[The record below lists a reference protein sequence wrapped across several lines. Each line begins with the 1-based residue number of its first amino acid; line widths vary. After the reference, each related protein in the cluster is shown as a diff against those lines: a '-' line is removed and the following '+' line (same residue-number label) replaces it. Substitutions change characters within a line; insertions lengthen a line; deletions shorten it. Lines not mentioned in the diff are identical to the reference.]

1 MRLQVSDAAR
11 TSNALHSGWVLMLM
25 LGEWSGEW
33 VGELDVLEEG
43 DEVWAWGKAGV
54 VEGIVRN

>member
-1 MRLQVSDAAR
+1 
-11 TSNALHSGWVLMLM
+11 MLM

-33 VGELDVLEEG
+33 VGELDVLEG
-43 DEVWAWGKAGV
+43 DEAWAWGKAGV